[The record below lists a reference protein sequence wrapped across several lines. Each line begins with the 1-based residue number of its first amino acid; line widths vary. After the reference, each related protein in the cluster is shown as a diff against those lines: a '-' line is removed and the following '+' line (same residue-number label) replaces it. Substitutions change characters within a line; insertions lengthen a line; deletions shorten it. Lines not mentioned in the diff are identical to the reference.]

1 MNNDQHITPAL
12 GPTHTP
18 GSPESASS
26 LPARPLSSNATS
38 NTASNTAVPLR
49 RPRVLNRRTR
59 SFSLDGATT
68 PSSRADEP
76 GVGSRSR
83 SFRSQGR
90 KRPSKKPSPALTK
103 KLQFVTNILGSL
115 DSLVYVQ
122 LATLYYMDFLAL
134 GACANPPF
142 SCGARCSLFLFLP
155 RVVAHYT
162 YLTPQPENLNISTA
176 APANLL
182 GILIP
187 NTLAMAWHLL
197 VALPVASEATR
208 GYMHGGIIIDLIGQ
222 KPPITRL
229 VLLAL
234 DLFIMILQLIMLAV
248 HLDRDNL
255 RTQIDP
261 KRISPLMLLNLI
273 SVARALDQAERGMLP
288 SEPLVPS
295 SSTSEGQQQVASA
308 PSSPGDAASEDGSS
322 LLSRNTADAITS
334 HPDRLDELSSGIAV
348 VGEYNLVGTFR
359 KYAAAVR
366 IPKIFL
372 PSSYSSSA
380 SREQQN
386 LAPGNYAA
394 TLRELGLGGF
404 ARLLRARRTAEQTR
418 TPAEATP

>member
-38 NTASNTAVPLR
+38 NTAFNTAVPLR

-122 LATLYYMDFLAL
+122 LATLYYME
-134 GACANPPF
+134 
-142 SCGARCSLFLFLP
+142 CSLFLFLP